1 VNEPWYR
8 KAFGARYARLYAH
21 RDDEEAASAIDL
33 LAGSV
38 PLAETRVLDVACG
51 AGRHMNA
58 VRARGARAWGVDL
71 SEALLA
77 DARRF
82 GPVARADMRRLPF
95 LASAFD
101 GVLNM
106 FTSFGYFESAEED
119 ERALEEIARV
129 LRPGGWFLFDYLN
142 ATRVLSRLIPRGERT
157 AAGERVRETRA
168 YDPSARVLTKEI
180 ALLDDRG
187 EVRETWTERLR
198 LYDPGAIEAMMGRAG
213 FEIWE
218 RFGDYEGGAFDG
230 ESPRFILLARAA
242 VCSEPD

>member
-21 RDDEEAASAIDL
+21 RDDEEAARAIDL
-33 LAGSV
+33 LAGRV
-38 PLAETRVLDVACG
+38 PLGGTLVLDVACG

-58 VRARGARAWGVDL
+58 VRARGARAWGADL

-101 GVLNM
+101 GILNM
-106 FTSFGYFESAEED
+106 FTSFGYFECPEDD
-119 ERALEEIARV
+119 ERALGEIARV

-142 ATRVLSRLIPRGERT
+142 AENVLSRLIPRGERT
-157 AAGERVRETRA
+157 AAGERFRETRA
-168 YDPSARVLTKEI
+168 YDPAARVLSKEI
-180 ALLDDRG
+180 ALLDERG
-187 EVRETWTERLR
+187 AVRESWTERLR
-198 LYDPGAIEAMMGRAG
+198 LYDPGAIDAMMMRAG
-213 FEIWE
+213 FAVTE
-218 RFGDYEGGAFDG
+218 RFGDYKGGAFG
-230 ESPRFILLARAA
+230 EKSPRLILLARAA
-242 VCSEPD
+242 VSPG